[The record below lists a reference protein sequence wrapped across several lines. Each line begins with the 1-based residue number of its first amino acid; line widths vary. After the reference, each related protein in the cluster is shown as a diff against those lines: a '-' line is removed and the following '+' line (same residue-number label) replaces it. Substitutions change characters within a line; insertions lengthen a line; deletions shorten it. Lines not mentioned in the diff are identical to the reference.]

1 MSVFVDT
8 SAFYAMMDADDD
20 RHAAAAETWR
30 RLLED
35 RDSIHT
41 SNYVIIETAALLQGR
56 IGMDCLRTFA
66 ADILP
71 IVDIVWVGE
80 GMHRSAFHGLLV
92 SGRRRLSLVDC
103 ASFEAMR
110 SMNIETAFCFD
121 PHFAEQGFRFVP
133 EARTQGSAEGSARK

>member
-1 MSVFVDT
+1 
-8 SAFYAMMDADDD
+8 MDADDD

-41 SNYVIIETAALLQGR
+41 SNYVMIETVALLQGR
-56 IGMDCLRTFA
+56 IGVDCLRTFVS
-66 ADILP
+66 DVLP
-71 IVDIVWVGE
+71 IVDVVWVGE
-80 GMHRSAFHGLLV
+80 GIHRSALHALLV

-110 SMNIETAFCFD
+110 SMGIETAFCFD
-121 PHFAEQGFRFVP
+121 PHFAEQGFRLVP
-133 EARTQGSAEGSARK
+133 ETRAQGQKEA